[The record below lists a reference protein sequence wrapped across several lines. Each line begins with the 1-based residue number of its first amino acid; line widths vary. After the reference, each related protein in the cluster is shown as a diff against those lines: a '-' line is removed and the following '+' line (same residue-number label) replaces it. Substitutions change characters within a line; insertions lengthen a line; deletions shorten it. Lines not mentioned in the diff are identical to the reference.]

1 MTLINW
7 ISPVGG
13 DWNLAANWSTGAV
26 PTSADDVTI
35 SAPGPYIVTVG
46 SAITIRVGILHFLSY
61 PTANSL
67 TFNAPEAALQENTG
81 KLTVAGALAVDSGWV
96 SLNEANTIGSVSV
109 MGGVLAFGNA
119 GALGTGAISLSGGEL
134 LGTANE
140 TVTNA
145 LSFVGASTI
154 AAAHGTTLNLESSN
168 VSIQPVSTLNFGSLG
183 EDGVV
188 VWDAIVESGFP
199 IVNVVAGTL
208 EADGPSLND
217 IINFGGEAVT
227 VDAGATLDLAGNPM
241 AFPLLGGGSV
251 IDSGA
256 ATALTLAGANFSG
269 SISGRSRLS
278 PAA

>member
-81 KLTVAGALAVDSGWV
+81 KLTVA
-96 SLNEANTIGSVSV
+96 
-109 MGGVLAFGNA
+109 GVLAFGNA

-199 IVNVVAGTL
+199 IVDVVAGTL

-241 AFPLLGGGSV
+241 AFPLLGG
-251 IDSGA
+251 
-256 ATALTLAGANFSG
+256 
-269 SISGRSRLS
+269 
-278 PAA
+278 